1 MKNLLIPF
9 LLLLLCGWILA
20 GGMMW
25 QSGSCCGGAISGLS
39 VRDGANTV
47 AASSSNFYFDH
58 SNHQAMG
65 ISSVDGELRKM
76 ATYLTDNP
84 SRQLTVEGY
93 YSSDEKNTSA
103 YGNLG
108 LARANSIISKLTEYG
123 APAAQLL
130 AGAKLMDALSFSN
143 GKTYDGVGWLFGEL
157 TRGISFI
164 DGANNFNNAFADDF
178 QFAQS
183 ASDYSTPL
191 SPGLTTTI
199 GKTAEYLKKSS
210 NRAMVITGYY
220 MADEVN
226 NSILPDL
233 GLARANA
240 IKKAFTDLGVP
251 ANQIN
256 IASEVRALD
265 FSNGIS
271 SAATYS
277 FDAMD
282 NSGNRLAEVEAR
294 LKAKPLVL
302 YFETGKNELTLSA
315 EQRAYMADLV
325 YYLDNKQGASVTSTG
340 HTDNVGNAA
349 KNTALSKERAE
360 FAKDYL
366 TKNNINGAQI
376 KVDGKGPKQP
386 ATTNDTA
393 EGRALNRRVELTIN

>member
-1 MKNLLIPF
+1 MKKLLLPFLF
-9 LLLLLCGWILA
+9 LLLIVWIGL

-25 QSGSCCGGAISGLS
+25 QSKSCCGGAISGLS
-39 VRDGANTV
+39 VRDGANAV
-47 AASSSNFYFDH
+47 ATSSSNFYFDH

-65 ISSVDGELRKM
+65 ITSVDEELRKV
-76 ATYLTDNP
+76 AAYLTANQN
-84 SRQLTVEGY
+84 RQLTVEGFY
-93 YSSDEKNTSA
+93 NSEEKNNSA
-103 YGNLG
+103 FGNLG
-108 LARANSIISKLTEYG
+108 LARANNIISKLTEYG
-123 APAAQLL
+123 APAAQLV
-130 AGAKLMDALSFSN
+130 AGAKLVDSLSFSN
-143 GKTYDGVGWLFGEL
+143 GKTYDAIGWLFSEMI
-157 TRGISFI
+157 RGISFI
-164 DGANNFNNAFADDF
+164 DGANNFNNTFADDF

-199 GKTAEYLKKSS
+199 GKTAEYLKKTG

-226 NSILPDL
+226 KSILPDL

-240 IKKAFTDLGVP
+240 IKRAFTDLGVP

-265 FSNGIS
+265 FSSGIS

-277 FDAMD
+277 FDALE
-282 NSGNRLAEVEAR
+282 NSANRLAEVEAR
-294 LKAKPLVL
+294 LRAKPLTL
-302 YFETGKNELTLSA
+302 YFESGKNELTLSA
-315 EQRAYMADLV
+315 EQRAYMADLI
-325 YYLDNKQGASVTSTG
+325 YYLDNKAGASVTSTG

-349 KNTALSKERAE
+349 KNTALSKDRAV

-366 TKNNINGAQI
+366 TRNNINAAQI
-376 KVDGKGPKQP
+376 KVDGKGPNQP